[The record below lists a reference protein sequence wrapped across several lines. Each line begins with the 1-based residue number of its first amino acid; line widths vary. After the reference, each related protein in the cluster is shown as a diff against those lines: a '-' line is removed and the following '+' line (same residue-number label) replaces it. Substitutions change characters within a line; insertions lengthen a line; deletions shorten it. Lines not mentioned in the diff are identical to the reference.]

1 MGRTI
6 IVSILKKK
14 EPGTGKLSNF
24 ARGQQ
29 LEISILS
36 RESMILPTM
45 LT

>member
-24 ARGQQ
+24 AHGQQ

-36 RESMILPTM
+36 RESMILPTT